1 MLEILYF
8 WFKNCGKY
16 RNFIFFLEILENRLE
31 ILYLVGKLWKK
42 ILENLDFLE
51 IWK

>member
-1 MLEILYF
+1 
-8 WFKNCGKY
+8 
-16 RNFIFFLEILENRLE
+16 LENRLE